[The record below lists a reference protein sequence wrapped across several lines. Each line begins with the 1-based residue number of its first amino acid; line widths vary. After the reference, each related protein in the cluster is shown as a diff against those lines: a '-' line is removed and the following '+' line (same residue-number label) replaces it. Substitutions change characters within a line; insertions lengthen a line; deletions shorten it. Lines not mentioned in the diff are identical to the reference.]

1 MTNLRVKL
9 KNAAG
14 FLSVPRR
21 LIIDGESDRSRI
33 SRFGTTA
40 RRLRWRRIGRKRS
53 VEYLHVGIMAT
64 HRLGRSIG
72 DLIHLNNESK
82 YRNVELES
90 DTGEINMRWRGV
102 QILIELLRFF
112 AVIAFA
118 VG

>member
-9 KNAAG
+9 KNAAR

-21 LIIDGESDRSRI
+21 LIIVGESDRSRI

-72 DLIHLNNESK
+72 DLIYLNNES
-82 YRNVELES
+82 RNAELES
-90 DTGEINMRWRGV
+90 DTEEINMHWRGV
-102 QILIELLRFF
+102 QISIRLLRCF